1 MHTLYYIGKRPPL
14 EPYREAL
21 LQELV
26 NKGLLSWECDSGRQD
41 YANHTN
47 TTTPN
52 TSSNTTSTTVS
63 KAAKQIENYTPEYL
77 AELNEYKY
85 NVWLLHYSAL
95 SLYIREY
102 KNSDIATNKSYS
114 CILIFPRSTTTPTTN
129 TTTIHTTTVV
139 NTGNN
144 TPVTLPQSLTIDT
157 NSLITLGEP
166 FQAVITQYLT
176 TTLASS
182 PPLMITDPLLHYS
195 TTTTSHTT
203 STTLQNNTIHSTLP
217 TQHDIHTYFPKQ
229 SSKVSILHTTTT
241 TTTATEQVVG
251 GESREY
257 IVCHYYGKLGSWLK
271 KLKTKIRKG
280 AVSQEKLDLLGK
292 IVDVG
297 KMYISSV

>member
-1 MHTLYYIGKRPPL
+1 MRPPL

-114 CILIFPRSTTTPTTN
+114 CILIFPRTTPTN
-129 TTTIHTTTVV
+129 TTTTTVV
-139 NTGNN
+139 NNGNN
-144 TPVTLPQSLTIDT
+144 TPVTLPHNLTIDT

-229 SSKVSILHTTTT
+229 SSKVSILHSTTNSSISHTTTISSST
-241 TTTATEQVVG
+241 TTTEQVVG
-251 GESREY
+251 GEGREY
-257 IVCHYYGKLGSWLK
+257 IVYHYYGKLGSWLK

-297 KMYISSV
+297 KI